1 MIRGVLLMRCI
12 IGLLAILLVPA
23 AFGAQPVV
31 EVPGAQAVRNAIQS
45 GSARDRLARQSA
57 AAFVLGNIVRV
68 QAGERLKSG
77 GLTAA
82 ESARIAELEGLRD
95 AADRDIEATLPAN
108 CSGGRDCDE
117 RYAFNRCMSA
127 YQFSPSFYRAIYDRF
142 FNAEAQKALSPK
154 LANAGTV
161 WQGAI
166 GMAPNSHPL
175 ASLSAPSKECAGGG
189 AAVANGAGAAPAGT
203 KTVAVAAKASEHD
216 DSVKRAKAAGVD
228 TTVFGLKLGEAVTL
242 PACPN
247 RGFFDFA
254 EITETCQ
261 RPQNVLDSDAASA
274 MANDATGQQVLLTYE
289 IAVEL
294 PRARC
299 PDWFGIDCLF
309 YGHLVGGRLVSVV
322 VHPVGL
328 LKQEQVAALLKQ
340 KYKGCVLNG
349 WYEFKNDV
357 SGDKARGMDLT
368 CKQAGINV
376 TYKGYT
382 GGGNPGNGVLLIETD
397 AMTRQRNATEK
408 ARVDEKQTL

>member
-1 MIRGVLLMRCI
+1 MRCI
-12 IGLLAILLVPA
+12 IVLLAALLVPA
-23 AFGAQPVV
+23 AFGAQPVI
-31 EVPGAQAVRNAIQS
+31 EVPGAQNVRDAIQS
-45 GSARDRLARQSA
+45 GSARDQLARQSA
-57 AAFVLGNIVRV
+57 AAFVLGNVVRV

-82 ESARIAELEGLRD
+82 ESARIAELEALRD

-108 CSGGRDCDE
+108 CRGGRDCEE

-127 YQFSPSFYRAIYDRF
+127 YQFSPAFHRAVYDRF

-161 WQGAI
+161 WKDAI

-175 ASLSAPSKECAGGG
+175 ASLPAPSKECAGGG
-189 AAVANGAGAAPAGT
+189 AAVASGAGAVSPGATA
-203 KTVAVAAKASEHD
+203 TVVTANAKEHV
-216 DSVKRAKAAGVD
+216 DSVQRAKAAGVD

-247 RGFFDFA
+247 GGFFGSGQVS
-254 EITETCQ
+254 ETCQ
-261 RPQNVLDSDAASA
+261 RPQTVLDSDAASA
-274 MANDATGQQVLLTYE
+274 MANEVTGQRVLVPYQ

-299 PDWFGIDCLF
+299 PDWFDIDCLF
-309 YGHLVGGRLVSVV
+309 YGHLVDGRLVSVF
-322 VHPVGL
+322 VHPRGL
-328 LKQEQVAALLKQ
+328 GKQEQVAAVLKQ

-357 SGDKARGMDLT
+357 TGDIVKGQDMT
-368 CKQAGINV
+368 CRQAGITV
-376 TYKGYT
+376 MFKGYT
-382 GGGNPGNGVLLIETD
+382 GGGNPGNGGLLIETD
-397 AMTRQRNATEK
+397 AMTRQRNAAEG
-408 ARVDEKQTL
+408 ARVNEKQTL

>member
-1 MIRGVLLMRCI
+1 MRFI
-12 IGLLAILLVPA
+12 IGLLAVLLVQA
-23 AFGAQPVV
+23 AFGGQTAAV
-31 EVPGAQAVRNAIQS
+31 EVPGAQAVRAAIKS
-45 GSARDRLARQSA
+45 GSARDQLARQSA

-68 QAGERLKSG
+68 QAGERVKSG

-95 AADRDIEATLPAN
+95 SADRDIEAALPPN
-108 CSGGRDCDE
+108 CSGGRDCEE

-127 YQFSPSFYRAIYDRF
+127 YQFSPAFYRAVYDRF
-142 FNAEAQKALSPK
+142 FNAEAQKVLSPK
-154 LANAGTV
+154 LTAAGTV

-175 ASLSAPSKECAGGG
+175 DSLPPPSKECSGGG
-189 AAVANGAGAAPAGT
+189 AVVAAASGAAAT
-203 KTVAVAAKASEHD
+203 AATSQAVSGKANEHD

-228 TTVFGLKLGEAVTL
+228 TTVFGLQLGEAVKL

-247 RGFFDFA
+247 RGFLDFT

-261 RPQNVLDSDAASA
+261 RPQNVLDSDGASA
-274 MANDATGQQVLLTYE
+274 ILNEVTGQQILVPFE

-299 PDWFGIDCLF
+299 PDWFDIDCLF
-309 YGHLVGGRLVSVV
+309 YAHVVDGRLVAVL
-322 VHPVGL
+322 VHPRGL
-328 LKQEQVAALLKQ
+328 GKQDQVAAALKQ
-340 KYKGCVLNG
+340 KYKSCVLNG

-357 SGDKARGMDLT
+357 TGDQARGMDLT

-376 TYKGYT
+376 MFKGYT
-382 GGGNPGNGVLLIETD
+382 GGGNPGNGGLLIETD
-397 AMTRQRNATEK
+397 AFTRQRNAAEK
-408 ARVDEKQTL
+408 ARVGQKQAL